1 MKANNTNIEYLLFTR
16 SALQF
21 TEDLSEI
28 SKILDSLSNE
38 QVIAVASH
46 LSSIKEKTKYIEN
59 KFAEKFL

>member
-1 MKANNTNIEYLLFTR
+1 MKANNTNIEYLLFIR

-28 SKILDSLSNE
+28 SKIFDSLSSE
-38 QVIAVASH
+38 QVIAVSSH